1 MDIMDNIMD
10 IMDIMD
16 MSPNLFDKFVYV
28 HPWGNDPI

>member
-16 MSPNLFDKFVYV
+16 MSPNWFDKFVYV
-28 HPWGNDPI
+28 HP